1 MDSNTHF
8 TDQTIA
14 IVGLGL
20 MGGSFAHRF
29 HALGCHVIG
38 LNRTKSVAETA
49 KNLHLVDSIEEGD
62 LKKADIVIF
71 CTPAEATLSFIRDHL
86 DLFKE
91 GAVLTDIAGV
101 KKDFSR
107 RIRTFLR
114 KDLDFVS
121 GHPMCGREG
130 AGLFQSDG
138 GIFQN
143 ANYILIPEEGNT
155 EEHLKLIE
163 NMAYAL
169 GCSHVAIVSAEEHD
183 RAIAYT
189 SDLTHVLATALINS
203 DSFHGNTKYFTGGSF
218 RDMTRIADIN
228 AWLWRELFLAN
239 REKLLDEIDRF
250 SSALSEIREAL
261 DEKDGERI
269 EAFLDKA
276 GQRKRAMKN
285 GNG

>member
-1 MDSNTHF
+1 MDSNHHF

-49 KNLHLVDSIEEGD
+49 KNLHLVDSIEEED

-71 CTPAEATLSFIRDHL
+71 CTPAEATLTFIKTHL

-107 RIRTFLR
+107 RIRAFLR

-138 GIFQN
+138 GIFHN
-143 ANYILIPEEGNT
+143 ANYILIPEEGNRPQN
-155 EEHLKLIE
+155 LKLIE
-163 NMAYAL
+163 DMAYAL
-169 GCSHVAIVSAEEHD
+169 GCSHVAVVTAEEHD

-189 SDLTHVLATALINS
+189 SDLTHILATTLMNS
-203 DSFHGNTKYFTGGSF
+203 RSYNENTKYFTGGSF

-250 SSALSEIREAL
+250 SAALAEIRTAI
-261 DEKDGERI
+261 DGKDDQEI
-269 EAFLDKA
+269 EAFLNKA
-276 GQRKRAMKN
+276 GQRKREMKN
-285 GNG
+285 NG

>member
-1 MDSNTHF
+1 MDSNHHF

-49 KNLHLVDSIEEGD
+49 KNLHLVDSIEEED

-71 CTPAEATLSFIRDHL
+71 CTPAEATLTFIKTHL

-107 RIRTFLR
+107 RIRAFLR

-138 GIFQN
+138 GIFHN
-143 ANYILIPEEGNT
+143 ANYILIPEEGNRP
-155 EEHLKLIE
+155 ENLKLIE
-163 NMAYAL
+163 DMAYAL
-169 GCSHVAIVSAEEHD
+169 GCSHVAVVTAEEHD

-189 SDLTHVLATALINS
+189 SDLTHILATTLMNS
-203 DSFHGNTKYFTGGSF
+203 RSYNENTKYFTGGSF

-250 SSALSEIREAL
+250 SAALAEIRTAI
-261 DEKDGERI
+261 DGKDDQEI
-269 EAFLDKA
+269 EAFLNKA
-276 GQRKRAMKN
+276 GQRKREMKN
-285 GNG
+285 NG

>member
-1 MDSNTHF
+1 MDSNHHF

-49 KNLHLVDSIEEGD
+49 KNLHLVDSIEEED

-71 CTPAEATLSFIRDHL
+71 CTPAEATLTFIKTHL

-107 RIRTFLR
+107 RIRAFLR

-138 GIFQN
+138 GIFHN
-143 ANYILIPEEGNT
+143 ANYILIPEEGNRAQN
-155 EEHLKLIE
+155 LKLIE
-163 NMAYAL
+163 DMAYAL
-169 GCSHVAIVSAEEHD
+169 GCSHVAVVTAEEHD

-189 SDLTHVLATALINS
+189 SDLTHILATTLMNS
-203 DSFHGNTKYFTGGSF
+203 RSYNENTKYFTGGSF

-250 SSALSEIREAL
+250 SAALAEIRTAI
-261 DEKDGERI
+261 DGKDDQEI
-269 EAFLDKA
+269 EAFLNKA
-276 GQRKRAMKN
+276 GQRKREMKN
-285 GNG
+285 NG

>member
-1 MDSNTHF
+1 MDSNHHF

-49 KNLHLVDSIEEGD
+49 KNLHLVDSIEEED

-71 CTPAEATLSFIRDHL
+71 CTPAEATLTFIKTHL

-91 GAVLTDIAGV
+91 GAVLTDIAGG

-107 RIRTFLR
+107 RIRAFLR

-138 GIFQN
+138 GIFHN
-143 ANYILIPEEGNT
+143 ANYILIPEEGNRPQN
-155 EEHLKLIE
+155 LKLIE
-163 NMAYAL
+163 DMAYAL
-169 GCSHVAIVSAEEHD
+169 GCSHVAVVTAEEHD

-189 SDLTHVLATALINS
+189 SDLTHILATTLMNS
-203 DSFHGNTKYFTGGSF
+203 RSYNENTKFFTGGSF

-250 SSALSEIREAL
+250 SAALAEIRTAI
-261 DEKDGERI
+261 DGKDDQEI
-269 EAFLDKA
+269 EAFLNKA
-276 GQRKRAMKN
+276 GQRKREMKN
-285 GNG
+285 NG

>member
-1 MDSNTHF
+1 MDSNHHF

-49 KNLHLVDSIEEGD
+49 KNLHLVDSIEEED

-71 CTPAEATLSFIRDHL
+71 CTPAEATLTFIKTHL

-107 RIRTFLR
+107 RIRVFLR

-138 GIFQN
+138 GIFHN
-143 ANYILIPEEGNT
+143 ANYILIPEEGNRPQN
-155 EEHLKLIE
+155 LKLIE
-163 NMAYAL
+163 DMAYAL
-169 GCSHVAIVSAEEHD
+169 GCSHVAVVTAEEHD

-189 SDLTHVLATALINS
+189 SDLTHILATTLMNS
-203 DSFHGNTKYFTGGSF
+203 RSYNENTKYFTGGSF
-218 RDMTRIADIN
+218 LDMTRIADIN

-250 SSALSEIREAL
+250 SAALAEIRTAI
-261 DEKDGERI
+261 DGKDDQEI
-269 EAFLDKA
+269 EAFLNKA
-276 GQRKRAMKN
+276 GQRKREMKN
-285 GNG
+285 NG

>member
-1 MDSNTHF
+1 MDSNHHF

-49 KNLHLVDSIEEGD
+49 KNLHLVDSIEEED

-71 CTPAEATLSFIRDHL
+71 CTPAEATLTFIKTHL

-107 RIRTFLR
+107 RIRAFLR

-138 GIFQN
+138 GIFHN
-143 ANYILIPEEGNT
+143 ANYILIPEEGNRPQN
-155 EEHLKLIE
+155 LKLIE
-163 NMAYAL
+163 DMAYAL
-169 GCSHVAIVSAEEHD
+169 GCSHVAVVTAEEHD

-189 SDLTHVLATALINS
+189 SDLTHVLATALMNS
-203 DSFHGNTKYFTGGSF
+203 RSYNENTKFFTGGSF

-250 SSALSEIREAL
+250 SAALAEIRTAI
-261 DEKDGERI
+261 DGKDDQEI
-269 EAFLDKA
+269 EAFLNKA
-276 GQRKRAMKN
+276 GQRKREMKN
-285 GNG
+285 NG

>member
-1 MDSNTHF
+1 MDSNHHF

-49 KNLHLVDSIEEGD
+49 KNLHLVDSIEEED

-71 CTPAEATLSFIRDHL
+71 CTPAEATLTFIKTHL

-107 RIRTFLR
+107 RIRAFLR

-138 GIFQN
+138 GIFHN
-143 ANYILIPEEGNT
+143 ANYILIPEEGNRP
-155 EEHLKLIE
+155 ENLKLIE
-163 NMAYAL
+163 DMAYAL
-169 GCSHVAIVSAEEHD
+169 GCSHVAVVTAEEHD

-189 SDLTHVLATALINS
+189 SDLTHILATALMNS
-203 DSFHGNTKYFTGGSF
+203 RSYNENTKYFTGGSF

-250 SSALSEIREAL
+250 SAALAEIRTAI
-261 DEKDGERI
+261 DGKDDQEI
-269 EAFLDKA
+269 EAFLNKA
-276 GQRKRAMKN
+276 GQRKREMKN
-285 GNG
+285 NG

>member
-1 MDSNTHF
+1 MDSNHHF
-8 TDQTIA
+8 IDQTIA

-49 KNLHLVDSIEEGD
+49 KNLHLVDSIEEED

-71 CTPAEATLSFIRDHL
+71 CTPAEATLTFIKTHL

-107 RIRTFLR
+107 RIRAFLR

-138 GIFQN
+138 GIFHN
-143 ANYILIPEEGNT
+143 ANYILIPEEGNRP
-155 EEHLKLIE
+155 ENLKLIE
-163 NMAYAL
+163 DMAYAL
-169 GCSHVAIVSAEEHD
+169 GCSHVAVVTAEEHD

-189 SDLTHVLATALINS
+189 SDLTHILATTLMNS
-203 DSFHGNTKYFTGGSF
+203 RSYNENTKYFTGGSF

-250 SSALSEIREAL
+250 SAALAEIRTAI
-261 DEKDGERI
+261 DGKDDQEI
-269 EAFLDKA
+269 EAFLNKA
-276 GQRKRAMKN
+276 GQRKREMKN
-285 GNG
+285 NG

>member
-1 MDSNTHF
+1 MDSNNHF
-8 TDQTIA
+8 TDKTIA
-14 IVGLGL
+14 IIGLGL

-49 KNLHLVDSIEEGD
+49 KNLHLVDSIEEKD

-71 CTPAEATLSFIRDHL
+71 CTPAEATLIFIRDHL

-107 RIRTFLR
+107 RIREFLR

-143 ANYILIPEEGNT
+143 ANYILIPEEGNRP
-155 EEHLKLIE
+155 ENLRLIE
-163 NMAYAL
+163 DMAYAL
-169 GCSHVAIVSAEEHD
+169 GCSHVAIVTAEEHD

-189 SDLTHVLATALINS
+189 SDLTHVLATAIMNS
-203 DSFHGNTKYFTGGSF
+203 ESFNGNTKYFTGGSF

-250 SSALSEIREAL
+250 SAALSEIRGAL
-261 DEKDGERI
+261 DEEDGARI

-285 GNG
+285 NG

>member
-1 MDSNTHF
+1 MDSNHHF

-49 KNLHLVDSIEEGD
+49 KNLHLVDSIEEED

-71 CTPAEATLSFIRDHL
+71 CTPAEATLTFIKTHL

-107 RIRTFLR
+107 RIRAFLR

-138 GIFQN
+138 GIFHN
-143 ANYILIPEEGNT
+143 ANYILIPEEGNRPQN
-155 EEHLKLIE
+155 LKLIE
-163 NMAYAL
+163 DMAYAL
-169 GCSHVAIVSAEEHD
+169 GCSHVAVVTAEEHD

-189 SDLTHVLATALINS
+189 SDLTHVLATALMNS
-203 DSFHGNTKYFTGGSF
+203 RSYNENTKYFTGGSF

-228 AWLWRELFLAN
+228 ARLWQELFLAN

-250 SSALSEIREAL
+250 SAALAEIRTAI
-261 DEKDGERI
+261 DGKDDQEI
-269 EAFLDKA
+269 EAFLNKA
-276 GQRKRAMKN
+276 GQRKREMKN
-285 GNG
+285 NG

>member
-1 MDSNTHF
+1 MDSNNHF

-20 MGGSFAHRF
+20 MGGSFAHCF

-49 KNLHLVDSIEEGD
+49 KNLHLVDSIEEKD

-71 CTPAEATLSFIRDHL
+71 CTPAEATLTFIKTHL

-107 RIRTFLR
+107 RIRAFLR

-138 GIFQN
+138 GIFHN
-143 ANYILIPEEGNT
+143 ANYILIPEEGNRPQN
-155 EEHLKLIE
+155 LKLIE
-163 NMAYAL
+163 DMAYAL
-169 GCSHVAIVSAEEHD
+169 GCSHVAIVTAEEHD

-189 SDLTHVLATALINS
+189 SDLTHVIATAIMNS
-203 DSFHGNTKYFTGGSF
+203 DSYNGNTKYFTGGSF

-250 SSALSEIREAL
+250 SAALSEIRGAL
-261 DEKDGERI
+261 EEKDGKGI

-276 GQRKRAMKN
+276 GQRKRAMKKN
-285 GNG
+285 G